1 MLLLEFYGLIKSSK
15 LFVFNF
21 YAISNLSCLP
31 SADAFKRYMLPDINE
46 ALTAT
51 KAIQQIQP
59 GGDKLLINLSGEKSF
74 VSGCN
79 YKVKMG

>member
-1 MLLLEFYGLIKSSK
+1 
-15 LFVFNF
+15 
-21 YAISNLSCLP
+21 
-31 SADAFKRYMLPDINE
+31 MLPDIHE

-74 VSGCN
+74 VSSCN
-79 YKVKMG
+79 YKIKMG